1 MKYAKLFRVFSSALF
16 VTALFTFI
24 LVGFAALIAPEELQ
38 VFFANFM
45 EAIHG
50 FGLIGAAMIMTI
62 AALTAFPAE
71 LPAIACGAM
80 YGLTNGFFVIWVTAM
95 MGASLAFAIGRYIDS
110 AFLEKAVGETVY
122 LKIRE
127 RANEKT
133 GLMALFFVR
142 LIPYFPFFIV
152 NFASGM
158 SGMRYGG
165 YFLATGIGIIPGAF
179 VSSAIGAGLLSSNW
193 VVVLIALSIL
203 ILFVFIWKLYRN

>member
-1 MKYAKLFRVFSSALF
+1 MIAVL
-16 VTALFTFI
+16 TFI
-24 LVGFAALIAPEELQ
+24 AVCLAALIAPEALKI
-38 VFFANFM
+38 FFANFM
-45 EAIHG
+45 EHIHAL
-50 FGLIGAAMIMTI
+50 GLVGAAIIMTI

-95 MGASLAFAIGRYIDS
+95 LGSSLAFTVGRYVDP
-110 AFLEKAVGETVY
+110 AFLEMIVGKTVY
-122 LKIRE
+122 SKIRE

-133 GLMALFFVR
+133 GLMTLFLVR

-165 YFLATGIGIIPGAF
+165 YFLATGFGIIPGAF
-179 VSSAIGAGLLSSNW
+179 VSSAIGAGLLSSNS
-193 VVVLIALSIL
+193 VIVLIVLSLL
-203 ILFVFIWKLYRN
+203 ILFAFLWKLYRGRSL